1 VFRVDE
7 ATTDMSIEV
16 PLVRGYGL
24 QTDDDCDDQMTSHS
38 TDLKKY
44 LQLTLI
50 GYKLSNV
57 EEGLFTKSDPF
68 YEIFNLDDRS
78 KAVYRSNVVRNNL
91 SPIWEQ
97 ANVNLAKICGGDL
110 TQLMLIKVYDWE
122 NDGEHDLIGVS
133 TKFEDNVFSARLH

>member
-1 VFRVDE
+1 
-7 ATTDMSIEV
+7 M
-16 PLVRGYGL
+16 
-24 QTDDDCDDQMTSHS
+24 
-38 TDLKKY
+38 KKY

-97 ANVNLAKICGGDL
+97 ANLNLAKICGGDL

-122 NDGEHDLIGVS
+122 NDDFVS
-133 TKFEDNVFSARLH
+133 EFRSKLTEFSRREFDMRVKMIQNMKFPRHGSSVRSCRLGLV